1 MKILLLG
8 VSFADSVTTVSRVK
22 GEVMQGRLSQIDG
35 RDLVRCLMLEEK
47 CNVDVYT
54 VSLESAAVYRR
65 ERHFN
70 GDFNHRNFI
79 RDVNNWFGFCQFEQI
94 ILDYFWMPPGCWERQ
109 HWKRSFFQKTL
120 VGFAADN
127 LLVNISEE
135 GARCGVIY
143 LPFSF
148 YCFKEVAVAW
158 DKLMPFYSV
167 YYVRKGDLNEHLLWY
182 ATQFIDG
189 SDMLNVFGKQIDQEE
204 EYCSFELC
212 RMQEMLAADDSVTI
226 EQLRKIAFELER
238 FRDIRFIAL
247 SRRAQMCEG
256 TITI

>member
-1 MKILLLG
+1 VASLKSLRMKILLLG
-8 VSFADSVTTVSRVK
+8 VSFAESVATVSRVK
-22 GEVMQGRLSQIDG
+22 EEVMQGRLSQIDG

-70 GDFNHRNFI
+70 GDFNHRNFV

-127 LLVNISEE
+127 LLVNISGD
-135 GARCGVIY
+135 GAKCGVIY

-158 DKLMPFYSV
+158 DKLRPFYSV
-167 YYVRKGDLNEHLLWY
+167 YYVRKGDLGEHLLWY
-182 ATQFIDG
+182 ATQFING

-212 RMQEMLAADDSVTI
+212 RMQEMLAVDDSVTI
-226 EQLRKIAFELER
+226 EQLRKIAIELER

-247 SRRAQMCEG
+247 SRL
-256 TITI
+256 